1 MLKLQIAALALLI
14 SVVPASA
21 KPLKVLAAENFYG
34 DIARQIG
41 DADVDVQSIL
51 SNPDQ
56 DPHLFEASP
65 SVARSLAEADIVIL
79 NGVDYDP
86 WMDKLLAATPS
97 PKRRVIVAGD
107 VAGRTSG
114 QNPHLWYDLAVSKAV
129 AKALAENLAQALP
142 EKAKDFQERQSKFEE
157 SLMPLEAKIA
167 KISSAYAGTPVA
179 AIEPVFGYMLEAMS
193 LDIREKSFQLA
204 VMNDAEP
211 SVSDVARFED
221 DLKGKVVKLFVYNKQ
236 ATDLVA
242 DRLMALAKTGAIPV
256 VAVTETM
263 PAGVTYQQ
271 WLIDEVDA
279 VAKALDVRH

>member
-41 DADVDVQSIL
+41 DAEVDVHSIL

-97 PKRRVIVAGD
+97 SKRRVIVAGD

-129 AKALAENLAQALP
+129 AKTLANNLAQALP
-142 EKAKDFQERQSKFEE
+142 EKAKDFEERLAKFDE

-193 LDIREKSFQLA
+193 LDVREKSFQLA

-236 ATDLVA
+236 ATDPVA

>member
-1 MLKLQIAALALLI
+1 MLKLQILAFASLI
-14 SVVPASA
+14 SIVPASA

-41 DADVDVQSIL
+41 GGAVEVKSIL

-65 SVARSLAEADIVIL
+65 SVARSVAEADIVIV

-97 PKRRVIVAGD
+97 SKRRVIVVGD
-107 VAGRTSG
+107 VAGRKSG
-114 QNPHLWYDLAVSKAV
+114 DNLHLWYDLSVSKAV
-129 AKALAENLAQALP
+129 AKALAENLGQTLP
-142 EKAKDFQERQSKFEE
+142 EKAMEFTKREAEFEQ
-157 SLMPLEAKIA
+157 SLMPLEAQIA
-167 KISSAYAGTPVA
+167 KISGAHAGISVA

-193 LDIREKSFQLA
+193 LDVREKSFQLA

-221 DLKGKVVKLFVYNKQ
+221 DLKGKVVKLFIYNKQ
-236 ATDLVA
+236 ATAPVA
-242 DRLMALAKTGAIPV
+242 DRLMALAQTAAIPV

-271 WLIDEVDA
+271 WLTDEVNA
-279 VAKALDVRH
+279 VAKALDSQH

>member
-1 MLKLQIAALALLI
+1 MLKLKVLAFALLI
-14 SVVPASA
+14 SIVPASA

-41 DADVDVQSIL
+41 GADIEVKSIL

-65 SVARSLAEADIVIL
+65 SVARSIAEADIVIS

-86 WMDKLLAATPS
+86 WMEKLLAATPS
-97 PKRRVIVAGD
+97 TKRKVIVAGE
-107 VAGRTSG
+107 VAARKSG
-114 QNPHLWYDLAVSKAV
+114 ENPHLWYDLAVSKAV
-129 AKALAENLAQALP
+129 AKALAENLAQAMP
-142 EKAKDFQERQSKFEE
+142 EKAKDFQERESKFEE
-157 SLMPLEAKIA
+157 SLKPLEAKIA

-193 LDIREKSFQLA
+193 LDVREKTFQLA

-236 ATDLVA
+236 ATDPVA
-242 DRLMALAKTGAIPV
+242 DRMMALAKTGAIPV

-271 WLIDEVDA
+271 WLTEEVDA
-279 VAKALDVRH
+279 VAKALDSQH